1 MPHEMHP
8 MMDNSPSKPELAAF
22 DPVGWHYAEQLSMRA
37 AQATGPAQVLLQAK
51 HQQALQTVQARWQAA
66 QASDPSA
73 KPRAP
78 AWPHP
83 APSPSPLAQ
92 LVQDMAHSAG
102 HGQTSKPIAWR
113 VESPRIEQFRKQ
125 LGHISV
131 QKQVRQA
138 LAQAPQN
145 AGPINSHS
153 LVLRSLAWMQEAS
166 PHYLDRFMGYVDT
179 LLCLD
184 ASSTSKQAV
193 KKKSTGPQTGP

>member
-8 MMDNSPSKPELAAF
+8 VNNTPISQPELAAF
-22 DPVGWHYAEQLSMRA
+22 DPVGWHYAEQLSLRA
-37 AQATGPAQVLLQAK
+37 AQATGPAQVLLHVK

-66 QASDPSA
+66 QASDLHAQPRVPARPS
-73 KPRAP
+73 PT
-78 AWPHP
+78 
-83 APSPSPLAQ
+83 PSPSPLAQ
-92 LVQDMAHSAG
+92 LVQDIAPGASQ
-102 HGQTSKPIAWR
+102 GQSGQSTAR
-113 VESPRIEQFRKQ
+113 EAESLHIQAFRKQ

-184 ASSTSKQAV
+184 TCGTPKLAV